1 MSCCSASNVFPYQT
15 SLQRK
20 LGLPIDSRNFNRGMF
35 SFIVS
40 FNHLVTFS
48 KAKNAAVKNNVLFLL
63 KPINTLEEL
72 AFENDDIP
80 VGCFTNYLQ
89 KYVNTSTNPYIQKI
103 AETFKAYYEYE
114 KAFKDAF
121 NGRLVMGESREFAE
135 YNIRTRFTDKYKYFN
150 LCFYIVMPNPLLI
163 IVQHISQ
170 LVLLFIL

>member
-1 MSCCSASNVFPYQT
+1 
-15 SLQRK
+15 
-20 LGLPIDSRNFNRGMF
+20 MF

-150 LCFYIVMPNPLLI
+150 LCFYIVMPNTSYNCAAYITASAI
-163 IVQHISQ
+163 IHIIDM
-170 LVLLFIL
+170 V

>member
-1 MSCCSASNVFPYQT
+1 MCLVVLPLMFFLTKLLYKGNLVSQLTVET
-15 SLQRK
+15 S
-20 LGLPIDSRNFNRGMF
+20 IEVCFH
-35 SFIVS
+35 IVS

-150 LCFYIVMPNPLLI
+150 LCFYIVMPK

>member
-1 MSCCSASNVFPYQT
+1 
-15 SLQRK
+15 
-20 LGLPIDSRNFNRGMF
+20 MF

-150 LCFYIVMPNPLLI
+150 FCFYIVMTNSCYNCAAYITASAI
-163 IVQHISQ
+163 IHIIDM
-170 LVLLFIL
+170 V